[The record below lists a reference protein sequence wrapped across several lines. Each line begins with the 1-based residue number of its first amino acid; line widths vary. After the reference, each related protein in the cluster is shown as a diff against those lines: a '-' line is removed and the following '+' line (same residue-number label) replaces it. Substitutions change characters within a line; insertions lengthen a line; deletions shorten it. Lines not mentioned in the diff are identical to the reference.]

1 MFDLEGKNVRVNNPG
16 ELNCL
21 FEYANKHGW
30 KWGNDGKELD
40 NSFGDGKAYPFS
52 ICFNENKKVYWSQ
65 VHNSNTKFKDIKKY
79 INSEKE
85 MTAREFIEWFTNII
99 SAYCNSDVECSKCK
113 LGEDNT
119 KCKKSLCNTYNWED
133 HIDELL
139 EIAQSDDIIMSP
151 EEKAIKDIEKLIQEP
166 DHTEITNEIKDS
178 LKLAI
183 EKLKGENENEVNR
196 CRLIKERHYKM
207 AETI

>member
-1 MFDLEGKNVRVNNPG
+1 MFDLEGKKVRVYNHE
-16 ELNCL
+16 ELDCL
-21 FEYANKHGW
+21 FEYANKEGW
-30 KWGNDGKELD
+30 RWGDGDEL
-40 NSFGDGKAYPFS
+40 NKSFGDRAIYPFA
-52 ICFNENKKVYWSQ
+52 IYFKDNKKVYWS
-65 VHNSNTKFKDIKKY
+65 NSCNSSTSFKDIEKY
-79 INSEKE
+79 INPEKE
-85 MTAREFIEWFTNII
+85 MTAREFLEWFTYTTL
-99 SAYCNSDVECSKCK
+99 AYCNSGEKCSKCK
-113 LGEDNT
+113 LSELNT
-119 KCKKSLCNTYNWED
+119 KCEKSLCVVYNWKD

-139 EIAQSDDIIMSP
+139 EIAKSDNVNMSP